1 MILMYIKTAFRNAI
15 RNKFISLINILGL
28 AVGLTCVTFLVSW
41 VTNEISYDKF
51 LKNSNKIYR
60 VTLEGNINGEY
71 LKSSQCPSGVGP
83 EITREIPDIENY
95 TRKD

>member
-28 AVGLTCVTFLVSW
+28 AVGLTCVTLLVSW
-41 VTNEISYDKF
+41 ITNEISYDKF
-51 LKNSNKIYR
+51 LKNSDKIYR

-71 LKSSQCPSGVGP
+71 HQIFSVSFRSWP
-83 EITREIPDIENY
+83 
-95 TRKD
+95 